1 MEVRYFDNSATTR
14 IKEAVLTEM
23 FPYLSREYGN
33 PSSLYSI
40 GRKSKRAI
48 EEARKRVASLI
59 NCKPEE
65 IYFTSCGSESD
76 NTALKGIAYANSNK
90 GKHIITSKIEHPAI
104 LHSCQNLDKK
114 GFEVTYLDVDK
125 NGFVNLQTLE
135 NSIRQ
140 DTILISVMF
149 ANNEIGTIEPIQEI
163 AKIAHKN
170 GIIFHTDAV
179 QACGNIPIDVQKMDI
194 DMLSLS
200 GHKIYAPKGIG
211 ALYVKKGIEFER
223 FMDGGHQE
231 KNKRSG
237 TENVAEIVALGKACQ
252 IAEKNMEQY
261 QNKLKLLRDYCLEKM
276 KKSFSNIHI
285 NGTMEKRLPGNINI
299 SFEGQDATELLYK
312 LDEMGICAS
321 GGSACSSGDNSP
333 SHVLTAIGL
342 PSELAK
348 GAIRFTFGDF
358 NTKDDVDYLIA
369 AIAHL
374 IPSTAADIIPPA

>member
-14 IKEAVLTEM
+14 IKEEVLTEM
-23 FPYLSREYGN
+23 FPFLSREYGN

-59 NCKPEE
+59 NCNSEE

-76 NTALKGIAYANSNK
+76 NTALKGIAYANQNK

-104 LHSCQNLDKK
+104 LHSCQNLEKK

-125 NGFVNLQTLE
+125 DGFVNLQTLE

-358 NTKDDVDYLIA
+358 NTKDDVDYLIE